1 LFRYKSKKHIERSK
15 TVFVGMDF
23 GMSVYNVN
31 QQQEASN
38 NAMCRTRLALQKSNI
53 ELAEVAIEDD
63 LIQRA
68 KRLS

>member
-1 LFRYKSKKHIERSK
+1 M
-15 TVFVGMDF
+15 FVGMDF

-38 NAMCRTRLALQKSNI
+38 NAMYRTRLALQKSNI

>member
-1 LFRYKSKKHIERSK
+1 LANIQTEKLL
-15 TVFVGMDF
+15 G
-23 GMSVYNVN
+23 VYQEVN

-38 NAMCRTRLALQKSNI
+38 NAMYRTRIALQKSNI

-63 LIQRA
+63 LIERA